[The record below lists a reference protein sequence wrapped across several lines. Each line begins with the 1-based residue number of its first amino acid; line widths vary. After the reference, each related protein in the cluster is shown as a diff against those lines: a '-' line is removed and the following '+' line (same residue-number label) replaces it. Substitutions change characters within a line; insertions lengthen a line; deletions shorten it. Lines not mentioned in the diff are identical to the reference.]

1 MENQT
6 ILQRANLDW
15 SVETRPLVTAG
26 ENPIET
32 NHIAIVRADTNKILG
47 VHSSGYEA
55 FQNSQMGE
63 LLERISGKM
72 DLPLHK
78 GGYFGDGQKTYI
90 QLKTSDKRLGTDL
103 VKGYL
108 TCVNSFD
115 GSTSLGFGHSNL
127 TISCQNT
134 FFANYKQME
143 NKVRH
148 TASMMAKVDAICM
161 QIEEVL
167 RSEFAIFNKIE
178 KMTQIEIDPKVR
190 EMVLQKML
198 NLQKEERLSD
208 LSTLST
214 RKKNILSDLQVSIT
228 GEIYGQE
235 GSIGKGENLWGLF
248 SGITHYTTHKLKG
261 NADENK
267 LFGIYGNREREVFSD
282 LAQLVS

>member
-1 MENQT
+1 MENLT
-6 ILQRANLDW
+6 ILERANLNW
-15 SVETRPLVTAG
+15 SVESRPLVTGG

-32 NHIAIVRADTNKILG
+32 NHIAIVRTDTNKILG
-47 VHSSGYEA
+47 VHSKGYEA

-90 QLKTSDKRLGTDL
+90 QLKTTDKRLGTDL

-167 RSEFAIFNKIE
+167 RSESAIFNKIE
-178 KMTQIEIDPKVR
+178 KRNQ
-190 EMVLQKML
+190 LGY
-198 NLQKEERLSD
+198 
-208 LSTLST
+208 TLGA
-214 RKKNILSDLQVSIT
+214 SIT
-228 GEIYGQE
+228 DVLIPYLTIGTEYTRVNPFVYNNLIPAQTYTSYG
-235 GSIGKGENLWGLF
+235 F
-248 SGITHYTTHKLKG
+248 SLGDWMGNNFDRAIVYARYNPLPKLQ
-261 NADENK
+261 
-267 LFGIYGNREREVFSD
+267 LYGRIQKIRK
-282 LAQLVS
+282 